1 MKVGI
6 VGAGAV
12 GSACFLSVVMRR
24 SAREVV
30 LVNRDR
36 KRAKGVVTDVQYGSV
51 FSQPIKLCAGDYSD
65 LAGSSVVMV
74 TAGVNEKS
82 GGATDRS
89 DPLGRLRL
97 LDANAAVFK
106 EIIPQIHDVVPDALI
121 LVVSDP
127 PDALA
132 DVVRMLGHERVLSTG
147 TSLDT
152 LRFRFHL
159 AQRLNVS
166 PTNVEALVLGEHGV
180 SSVFLWSGARV
191 GGRKVLELFAETS
204 AAPDKAREEL
214 EREVR
219 YANITIIEGIG
230 ASQYG
235 IGMVSARLAEMVL
248 RDERTVIPVGCYNPS
263 FGVTL
268 SLPSVVGRNGVHR
281 ILEPEMFDVERK
293 GLERSAEAIR
303 TALSRISLK
312 VSPKDRPGVLGLS
325 SSGVSAFGQTRSNA
339 DATNLTV
346 QGFSDESNR

>member
-12 GSACFLSVVMRR
+12 GTACFLSLVMRG
-24 SAREVV
+24 SAREIV

-36 KRAKGVVTDVQYGSV
+36 KRARGVVTDVQYGTVLSP
-51 FSQPIKLCAGDYSD
+51 PIAVRDGDYSD
-65 LAGSSVVMV
+65 LSGSSVVMIA
-74 TAGVNEKS
+74 AGVNEKA

-89 DPLGRLRL
+89 DPVGRLRL
-97 LDANAAVFK
+97 LEANAAIFQDIV
-106 EIIPQIHDVVPDALI
+106 PQIHQFAPNALI

-132 DVVRMLGHERVLSTG
+132 DVVRLLGHERVLSTG

-159 AQRLNVS
+159 GKRLSVS
-166 PTNVEALVLGEHGV
+166 ASDVEAMVLGEHGA
-180 SSVFLWSGARV
+180 SEVFLWSSARV
-191 GGRKVLELFAETS
+191 GGRKVLDLFGEGAT
-204 AAPDKAREEL
+204 PQTVREEI

-235 IGMVSARLAEMVL
+235 IGMISARLTEMVL
-248 RDERTVIPVGCYNPS
+248 RDERAVIPVGCYNPT

-268 SLPSVVGRNGVHR
+268 SLPVVIGRDGVHR
-281 ILEPEMFDVERK
+281 VLEPEMSDTERQ
-293 GLERSAEAIR
+293 GLQRSAEAIKAALARLSLKESGRR
-303 TALSRISLK
+303 TA
-312 VSPKDRPGVLGLS
+312 
-325 SSGVSAFGQTRSNA
+325 
-339 DATNLTV
+339 
-346 QGFSDESNR
+346 

>member
-12 GSACFLSVVMRR
+12 GSACFLSMVMRG

-36 KRAKGVVTDVQYGSV
+36 KRAQGVVTDVQYGALLSPPV
-51 FSQPIKLCAGDYSD
+51 TVHDGDYSD
-65 LAGSSVVMV
+65 LAGSSVVMI
-74 TAGVNEKS
+74 TAGVNEKG

-97 LDANAAVFK
+97 LEANAAIFQDIV
-106 EIIPQIHDVVPDALI
+106 PQIHKFAPDALI
-121 LVVSDP
+121 LVVTDP

-159 AQRLNVS
+159 GKRLNVS
-166 PTNVEALVLGEHGV
+166 ASDVEALVLGEHGA
-180 SSVFLWSGARV
+180 SEVFLWSSARV
-191 GGRKVLELFAETS
+191 GGRKVLDLFGET
-204 AAPDKAREEL
+204 PTTQTVREEI
-214 EREVR
+214 ESEVR

-230 ASQYG
+230 ASQLG
-235 IGMVSARLAEMVL
+235 IGMVSARIAEIVL
-248 RDERTVIPVGCYNPS
+248 GDERAVIPIGVFNRK

-268 SLPSVVGRNGVHR
+268 SMPGILGRNGVSR
-281 ILEPEMFDVERK
+281 ILEPTMSEEECH
-293 GLERSAEAIR
+293 GLERSADR
-303 TALSRISLK
+303 LK
-312 VSPKDRPGVLGLS
+312 VASKRIAALVE
-325 SSGVSAFGQTRSNA
+325 V
-339 DATNLTV
+339 
-346 QGFSDESNR
+346 

>member
-12 GSACFLSVVMRR
+12 GSACFLSMVMRG

-36 KRAKGVVTDVQYGSV
+36 KRARGVVTDVQYGTILASPMV
-51 FSQPIKLCAGDYSD
+51 VRDGDYSD
-65 LAGSSVVMV
+65 LAGSSVVMI
-74 TAGVNEKS
+74 TAGVNEKA

-89 DPLGRLRL
+89 DPVGRLRL
-97 LDANAAVFK
+97 LDANAAVFQ
-106 EIIPQIHDVVPDALI
+106 EIVPRIHACAPAALI
-121 LVVSDP
+121 LVVTDP

-159 AQRLNVS
+159 GKRLSVKAADIDAM
-166 PTNVEALVLGEHGV
+166 VIGEHGV
-180 SSVFLWSGARV
+180 SSVFLWSSARV
-191 GGRKVLELFAETS
+191 GSRKVLDLVEDGPTRQAV
-204 AAPDKAREEL
+204 REV

-219 YANITIIEGIG
+219 YANITVIEGIG

-235 IGMVSARLAEMVL
+235 IGMVSARLTEMIL
-248 RDERTVIPVGCYNPS
+248 RDERAVIPIGSYNPA

-268 SLPSVVGRNGVHR
+268 SLPSVVGRDGVQR
-281 ILEPEMFDVERK
+281 VIEPEMSDAERQ
-293 GLERSAEAIR
+293 GLQRSAEAIKS
-303 TALSRISLK
+303 ALSR
-312 VSPKDRPGVLGLS
+312 LS
-325 SSGVSAFGQTRSNA
+325 FKERQKTA
-339 DATNLTV
+339 
-346 QGFSDESNR
+346 

>member
-12 GSACFLSVVMRR
+12 GSACFLSVVLRG

-30 LVNRDR
+30 LVNRGR
-36 KRAKGVVTDVQYGSV
+36 KRAQGVVTDVQYGAVLS
-51 FSQPIKLCAGDYSD
+51 PAITLRDGDYSD
-65 LAGSSVVMV
+65 LAGSSVVML
-74 TAGVNEKS
+74 TAGVNEKG

-97 LDANAAVFK
+97 LEANAAVFQDIVPK
-106 EIIPQIHDVVPDALI
+106 IHNAAPEALI

-132 DVVRMLGHERVLSTG
+132 DVVRGLGHERVLSTG

-159 AQRLNVS
+159 ARRLDVS
-166 PTNVEALVLGEHGV
+166 PSSVEALVLGEHGL
-180 SSVFLWSGARV
+180 SSVFLWSTARV
-191 GGRKVLELFAETS
+191 GGRKALDLFAETGL
-204 AAPDKAREEL
+204 APQSVREEI
-214 EREVR
+214 ERDVR

-235 IGMVSARLAEMVL
+235 IGMVSARLTEMIL
-248 RDERTVIPVGCYNPS
+248 RDERAVIPIGCYNPA

-268 SLPSVVGRNGVHR
+268 SLPSVVGRDGVQR
-281 ILEPEMFDVERK
+281 ILEPEMSDTERQ
-293 GLERSAEAIR
+293 GLQRSADAIR
-303 TALSRISLK
+303 AALSHLNLGE
-312 VSPKDRPGVLGLS
+312 PGRRT
-325 SSGVSAFGQTRSNA
+325 A
-339 DATNLTV
+339 
-346 QGFSDESNR
+346 